1 MTSFLSVENLSIL
14 DEENKPLVRN
24 VSFSIPS
31 ESVFFL
37 VGETG
42 SGKTPIAQAIA
53 GTLAKRLSVCG
64 KVFLKKQNLLS
75 VKEKEL
81 KKIWGRYLFL
91 MPQEPSTAL
100 NPLLSVFR
108 QVREVFQ
115 HLRGMDRHTARTA
128 TQNLFSALGITQ
140 EASRERPGK
149 LSGGMAQR
157 ALLAMALA
165 SPAEFILLDE
175 PTKGLDSS
183 RKEDATALVKGIIN
197 AGKTLL
203 CITHDFSLPKQIG
216 GQTGVLFSGLLVE
229 SGDSQIVLQHPSHPY
244 TQGLLN
250 ALPERG
256 LHPISDELLAQLER
270 AWCH

>member
-1 MTSFLSVENLSIL
+1 MTPFLNVQNLSIF
-14 DEENKPLVRN
+14 DEENEHLVRD

-31 ESVFFL
+31 KSVFFL

-42 SGKTPIAQAIA
+42 SGKTLIAQAIA

-64 KVFLKKQNLLS
+64 EVLLKKQDLLS
-75 VKEKEL
+75 IRGKEL
-81 KKIWGRYLFL
+81 KKLWGRALFL
-91 MPQEPSTAL
+91 MPQEPFTAL

-115 HLRGMDRHTARTA
+115 HLRGMDRHTAKTA
-128 TQNLFSALGITQ
+128 TQDLFSALDITP

-157 ALLAMALA
+157 VLLAMALA

-183 RKEDATALVKGIIN
+183 RKEDATALVEGILK

-203 CITHDFSLPKQIG
+203 CITHDLSLPQQIG

-229 SGDSQIVLQHPSHPY
+229 SGDSQMVLQHPSHPY
-244 TQGLLN
+244 TRGLLK

-256 LHPISDELLAQLER
+256 LHPIPDELLAQLEK
-270 AWCH
+270 AWCY